1 MQYGGLVSI
10 VCDSKA
16 RSFEV
21 EWNEH
26 LRRHKR
32 SKSAGQTQL
41 YWMLNWN
48 INWIYFSLVG
58 CEKNISQNCFLVVV
72 AVVIA
77 VVSQEQCEYILHL
90 PSSVQT
96 EESGT
101 EKDLLVRSVFLK
113 IFDVQWEKDFS
124 ANVNCAKWLDL
135 WPGWLWFSKERKPF
149 IFWCWCHLC
158 LCKCNEYYLLVHL
171 MLPKWTRYF
180 YRGFL

>member
-1 MQYGGLVSI
+1 M
-10 VCDSKA
+10 
-16 RSFEV
+16 

-32 SKSAGQTQL
+32 SRSAGQTQL

-58 CEKNISQNCFLVVV
+58 CEKNISQFFFSV

-77 VVSQEQCEYILHL
+77 VVSQEQCKYILHL

-101 EKDLLVRSVFLK
+101 EKDLLVRSVFIR
-113 IFDVQWEKDFS
+113 IFDVQWDVQDFS

-135 WPGWLWFSKERKPF
+135 FPF
-149 IFWCWCHLC
+149 GCGFQTNGNLFFFDVGAICACVNAMNITYLC
-158 LCKCNEYYLLVHL
+158 IS
-171 MLPKWTRYF
+171 LPKWTRYF
-180 YRGFL
+180 YREDFCRENLQVST